1 MNTALN
7 TALRITMSARQRIA
21 AAWQGL
27 TLRERRLLML
37 GSASL
42 VVLLCW
48 FWIIDP
54 AIKTRKK
61 MQQQLPEL
69 RAQAA
74 QLRALVQEVADLPAA
89 VPVAPIAQ
97 ALSPETLERSLMES
111 GLKAEQITLTDE
123 KFMLSF
129 SDVPFSTLTDYLQK
143 AQREQQLTVTE
154 ATITA
159 RDRLDRVDAKLS
171 LQRPA

>member
-1 MNTALN
+1 MNNAS
-7 TALRITMSARQRIA
+7 RITMSMRQRIA

-27 TLRERRLLML
+27 RLRERRLLIL
-37 GSASL
+37 GSTTVLA
-42 VVLLCW
+42 LLCW
-48 FWIIDP
+48 FWMIDP

-69 RAQAA
+69 RTQSV
-74 QLRALVQEVADLPAA
+74 QLRALAQEVAALPLAA
-89 VPVAPIAQ
+89 PVTQ
-97 ALSPETLERSLMES
+97 SLSREELERSLMDA
-111 GLKAEQITLTDE
+111 GLKAEQITLSDGRFT
-123 KFMLSF
+123 LRF

-143 AQREQQLTVTE
+143 AQREQQLAVTA
-154 ATITA
+154 ATMTA

>member
-1 MNTALN
+1 MN
-7 TALRITMSARQRIA
+7 TALRITTSARQRIS

-42 VVLLCW
+42 VVLICW
-48 FWIIDP
+48 FWVIDP

-69 RAQAA
+69 RTQSA
-74 QLRALVQEVADLPAA
+74 QLRALVQEVANLPPAA
-89 VPVAPIAQ
+89 PVVK
-97 ALSPETLERSLMES
+97 ALSREELERSLMDS
-111 GLKAEQITLTDE
+111 GLKAEQITLIDG

-154 ATITA
+154 ATMSA

-171 LQRPA
+171 LQQPS

>member
-1 MNTALN
+1 MNTAS
-7 TALRITMSARQRIA
+7 RITISARQRIA

-48 FWIIDP
+48 FWVIDP

-61 MQQQLPEL
+61 MQQQLPAL
-69 RAQAA
+69 RAQSA
-74 QLRALVQEVADLPAA
+74 QLRALAQEVADLPPAA
-89 VPVAPIAQ
+89 PVKQ
-97 ALSPETLERSLMES
+97 SLSREELERSLMDA
-111 GLKAEQITLTDE
+111 GLRAEQITLSDGRFT
-123 KFMLSF
+123 LSF

-143 AQREQQLTVTE
+143 AQREQQLIVTE
-154 ATITA
+154 ATMTA

>member
-1 MNTALN
+1 MT

-42 VVLLCW
+42 FVLICW
-48 FWIIDP
+48 FWVIDP

-69 RAQAA
+69 RAQSA
-74 QLRALVQEVADLPAA
+74 QLRALALEVADLPPAA
-89 VPVAPIAQ
+89 PLAQ
-97 ALSPETLERSLMES
+97 ALSREELERSLMDA
-111 GLKAEQITLTDE
+111 GLKAEQITLTDG

-154 ATITA
+154 ATMSA
-159 RDRLDRVDAKLS
+159 RDRLDRVDAKLA
-171 LQRPA
+171 LQRPS

>member
-1 MNTALN
+1 MN

-42 VVLLCW
+42 VVLICW
-48 FWIIDP
+48 FWVIDP

-74 QLRALVQEVADLPAA
+74 HLRAPELQAAGIRSSLVGGAFEASELDAKRAIDQASRLAA
-89 VPVAPIAQ
+89 VV
-97 ALSPETLERSLMES
+97 
-111 GLKAEQITLTDE
+111 
-123 KFMLSF
+123 
-129 SDVPFSTLTDYLQK
+129 
-143 AQREQQLTVTE
+143 
-154 ATITA
+154 
-159 RDRLDRVDAKLS
+159 
-171 LQRPA
+171 

>member
-1 MNTALN
+1 MNTAS
-7 TALRITMSARQRIA
+7 RITMSARQRIA

-48 FWIIDP
+48 FWVIDP
-54 AIKTRKK
+54 AIKMRKK

-74 QLRALVQEVADLPAA
+74 QLRALAQEVVDLPPAA
-89 VPVAPIAQ
+89 PVAQ
-97 ALSPETLERSLMES
+97 ALSREALERSLMDS
-111 GLKAEQITLTDE
+111 GLKAEQITLTDG

-154 ATITA
+154 ATMTA

>member
-1 MNTALN
+1 MNTL
-7 TALRITMSARQRIA
+7 TQITMSTRQRIA

-27 TLRERRLLML
+27 VPRERRLLML

-42 VVLLCW
+42 VVLICW
-48 FWIIDP
+48 FWVIDP

-69 RAQAA
+69 RAQSA
-74 QLRALVQEVADLPAA
+74 QLRALALEVADLPPA
-89 VPVAPIAQ
+89 APIAQ
-97 ALSPETLERSLMES
+97 ALSREELERSLMDA
-111 GLKAEQITLTDE
+111 GLKAEQITLTDG

-154 ATITA
+154 ATMSA

-171 LQRPA
+171 LQRPS

>member
-1 MNTALN
+1 MNTAS
-7 TALRITMSARQRIA
+7 RITMSARQRIA

-48 FWIIDP
+48 FWVIDP

-69 RAQAA
+69 RAQSA
-74 QLRALVQEVADLPAA
+74 QLRALVQEVAGLQPAA
-89 VPVAPIAQ
+89 PVVK
-97 ALSPETLERSLMES
+97 ALSREELERSLMDS
-111 GLKAEQITLTDE
+111 GLKAEQITLTDG

-154 ATITA
+154 ATMSA
-159 RDRLDRVDAKLS
+159 RDRPDRVDAKLS
-171 LQRPA
+171 LQRPS

>member
-1 MNTALN
+1 MT

-42 VVLLCW
+42 VVLICW
-48 FWIIDP
+48 FWVIDP

-69 RAQAA
+69 RAQSA
-74 QLRALVQEVADLPAA
+74 QLRALALEVADLPPAA
-89 VPVAPIAQ
+89 PLAQ
-97 ALSPETLERSLMES
+97 ALSREELERSLMDA
-111 GLKAEQITLTDE
+111 GLKAEQITLTDG

-154 ATITA
+154 ATMSA

-171 LQRPA
+171 LQRPS

>member
-1 MNTALN
+1 MNNAS
-7 TALRITMSARQRIA
+7 RITMSMRQRIA

-27 TLRERRLLML
+27 RLRERRLLIL
-37 GSASL
+37 GSTTAL
-42 VVLLCW
+42 ALLCW
-48 FWIIDP
+48 FWVIDP

-69 RAQAA
+69 RTQSV
-74 QLRALVQEVADLPAA
+74 QLRALAQEVAALPLAA
-89 VPVAPIAQ
+89 PVTQ
-97 ALSPETLERSLMES
+97 SLSREELERSLMDA
-111 GLKAEQITLTDE
+111 GLKAEQITLSDGRFT
-123 KFMLSF
+123 LRF

-143 AQREQQLTVTE
+143 AQREQQLTVTA
-154 ATITA
+154 ATMTA

>member
-1 MNTALN
+1 MN

-42 VVLLCW
+42 VVLICW
-48 FWIIDP
+48 FWVIDP

-69 RAQAA
+69 RAQSA
-74 QLRALVQEVADLPAA
+74 QLRALAQEVANLPPAA
-89 VPVAPIAQ
+89 PAVK
-97 ALSPETLERSLMES
+97 ALSREELERSLMDS
-111 GLKAEQITLTDE
+111 GLKAEQITLTDG

-154 ATITA
+154 ATMSA

-171 LQRPA
+171 LQQPS